1 MPEVRMEGVEIVKK
15 PEREDVHYNSE
26 NEGQKIIMQVENLS
40 RPISMAKSLSTPFGR
55 PLI

>member
-26 NEGQKIIMQVENLS
+26 NEDSVPKS
-40 RPISMAKSLSTPFGR
+40 SDFCIS
-55 PLI
+55 